1 MIKKIFVFDHSS
13 PFVFKIVSYY
23 SLARLELAIVGH
35 IGLGLLEI
43 PILNYMSDRDKK
55 SSASQ
60 VLLLKVCATTRTD
73 HFLITDLCLF
83 LSLLCSRFL

>member
-55 SSASQ
+55 
-60 VLLLKVCATTRTD
+60 K
-73 HFLITDLCLF
+73 LCF
-83 LSLLCSRFL
+83 PGAAVKGLCHHTH